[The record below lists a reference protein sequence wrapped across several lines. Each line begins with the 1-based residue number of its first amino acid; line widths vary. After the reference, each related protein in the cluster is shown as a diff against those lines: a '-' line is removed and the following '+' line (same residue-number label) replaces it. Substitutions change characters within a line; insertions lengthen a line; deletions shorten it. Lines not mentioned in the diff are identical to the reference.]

1 MTKALLIALALH
13 LPIFGYLAYG
23 TLSGGEGIDRPEMIE
38 EGRWSLEVLFLQDG
52 PASTKEKRGAEVQ
65 LSAAPLPSSSDPAA
79 EAVSVDNIGSDRP
92 SATVYESQE
101 PRAEDSRNPTEQA
114 SSGSSFPVGE
124 SSLDALHQTP
134 SLPKILNS
142 DLRPEYP
149 RQALRRRLEG
159 DILFVISISQ
169 DGLIEEYEVDSISDE
184 LFLQSAE
191 RYLMELRFDM
201 QGRERKVFTGDFTVS
216 YRLR

>member
-1 MTKALLIALALH
+1 
-13 LPIFGYLAYG
+13 
-23 TLSGGEGIDRPEMIE
+23 
-38 EGRWSLEVLFLQDG
+38 
-52 PASTKEKRGAEVQ
+52 
-65 LSAAPLPSSSDPAA
+65 
-79 EAVSVDNIGSDRP
+79 
-92 SATVYESQE
+92 
-101 PRAEDSRNPTEQA
+101 
-114 SSGSSFPVGE
+114 
-124 SSLDALHQTP
+124 LDALHQTP